1 MIIFS
6 FLVVLLILYCCLILV
21 YAKWYIAIKPFEITN
36 SYTPSHSFS
45 VIIPA
50 RNEAT
55 NIAKCIN
62 SICANNYPTHLYEI
76 IVVDDYSE
84 DETSSIVKQLQQQYS
99 NLKLVKLNEILGET
113 NLNSYKKKSIEIG
126 IANAVNEFIIC
137 TDADCIVPKNWLMYF
152 DGFLQKTR
160 AVFVA
165 APVEFIKE
173 NSLLNDFQYIDF
185 LAMQSITAAAV
196 TKGFQAMCNGANM
209 AYSRNVFYQVDGFK
223 NIDNIA
229 SGDDMLLMQKIKA
242 KFPTRVGYLFAKE
255 AVVKTPAAPSIKEF
269 LNQRI
274 RWASKSKNYKDFN
287 VLLVLLLVYLLNIS
301 LALGF
306 IIGLFNISLLVKIF
320 LLIVL
325 KSGVEFYFLD
335 KSKNMFSG
343 FSYLKFLVLQ
353 PFHMVYIILAGW
365 LGYFKKYEWKG
376 RKVQ

>member
-99 NLKLVKLNEILGET
+99 NLKLVELSEILGET

-137 TDADCIVPKNWLMYF
+137 TDADCIVPKNWLIYF

-165 APVEFIKE
+165 APVEFIKQ

-209 AYSRNVFYQVDGFK
+209 AYSKNIFYQVDGFK

-335 KSKNMFSG
+335 KSKNLFSG
-343 FSYLKFLVLQ
+343 FSYLKFLLLQ

>member
-99 NLKLVKLNEILGET
+99 NLKLVELSEILGET

-137 TDADCIVPKNWLMYF
+137 TDADCIVPKNWLIYF

-165 APVEFIKE
+165 APVEFIKQ

-196 TKGFQAMCNGANM
+196 TKGFQTMCNGANM

-287 VLLVLLLVYLLNIS
+287 VLLVLLLVYLINIS

-335 KSKNMFSG
+335 KSKNLFSG
-343 FSYLKFLVLQ
+343 FSYLKFLLLQ

>member
-1 MIIFS
+1 MFS
-6 FLVVLLILYCCLILV
+6 FLVVLLLLYCCLIFV
-21 YAKWYIAIKPFEITN
+21 YAKWYSTIVPFEIRDT
-36 SYTPSHSFS
+36 YTPSYTFS

-50 RNEAT
+50 RNEAK
-55 NIAKCIN
+55 NIANCIN

-84 DETSSIVKQLQQQYS
+84 DETSSIVKQLQQLYS
-99 NLKLVKLNEILGET
+99 NLKLVELCEVLGDT

-126 IANAVNEFIIC
+126 IANAVNEFIVS

-152 DGFLQKTR
+152 DGYLQKTK

-196 TKGFQAMCNGANM
+196 TKGFQTMCNGANM
-209 AYSRNVFYQVDGFK
+209 AYSRDVFYQVEGFK

-229 SGDDMLLMQKIKA
+229 SGDDMLLMQKVKA
-242 KFPTRVGYLFAKE
+242 KFPLQVGYLFAKE
-255 AVVKTPAAPSIKEF
+255 AVVKTPSAATVTEF

-274 RWASKSKNYKDFN
+274 RWASKSKNYKDLN

-301 LALGF
+301 LAFGF
-306 IIGLFNISLLVKIF
+306 IIGLFSISLLVKIF

-325 KSGVEFYFLD
+325 KSAIEFYFLH
-335 KSKNMFSG
+335 KAKNLFSG
-343 FSYLKFLVLQ
+343 FSYLKFLALQ
-353 PFHMVYIILAGW
+353 PFHIVYIILAGW

-376 RKVQ
+376 RKVH

>member
-1 MIIFS
+1 MFS
-6 FLVVLLILYCCLILV
+6 FLVVLLLLYCCLIFV
-21 YAKWYIAIKPFEITN
+21 YAKWYSTIVPFEIRDT
-36 SYTPSHSFS
+36 YTPSYSFS

-55 NIAKCIN
+55 NIANCIN

-84 DETSSIVKQLQQQYS
+84 DETSSVVKQLQQLYS
-99 NLKLVKLNEILGET
+99 NLKLVELCEVLGDT

-126 IANAVNEFIIC
+126 ISNAVNEFIVS

-152 DGFLQKTR
+152 DGFLQKTK

-196 TKGFQAMCNGANM
+196 TKGFQTMCNGANM
-209 AYSRNVFYQVDGFK
+209 AYSRNVFYQVEGFK

-229 SGDDMLLMQKIKA
+229 SGDDMLLMQKVKA
-242 KFPTRVGYLFAKE
+242 KFPSQVGYLFAKE
-255 AVVKTPAAPSIKEF
+255 AVVKTPSAATVTEF

-274 RWASKSKNYKDFN
+274 RWASKSKNYKDLN
-287 VLLVLLLVYLLNIS
+287 VLMVLLLVYLLNIS
-301 LALGF
+301 LAFGF
-306 IIGLFNISLLVKIF
+306 IIGLFSISLLVKIF

-325 KSGVEFYFLD
+325 KSAIEFYFLH
-335 KSKNMFSG
+335 KAKNLFSG
-343 FSYLKFLVLQ
+343 FSYLKFLALQ
-353 PFHMVYIILAGW
+353 PFHIVYIILAGW

-376 RKVQ
+376 RKVH

>member
-137 TDADCIVPKNWLMYF
+137 TDADCIVPKNWLIYF

>member
-1 MIIFS
+1 MFS
-6 FLVVLLILYCCLILV
+6 FLVVLLLLYCCLIFV
-21 YAKWYIAIKPFEITN
+21 YAKWYSTIVPFEIRDT
-36 SYTPSHSFS
+36 YTPSYSFS

-55 NIAKCIN
+55 NIANCIN
-62 SICANNYPTHLYEI
+62 SICANNYPTHLFEI

-84 DETSSIVKQLQQQYS
+84 DETSSVVKELQQLYS
-99 NLKLVKLNEILGET
+99 NLKLVELCEVLGDT

-126 IANAVNEFIIC
+126 ISNAVNEFIVS

-152 DGFLQKTR
+152 DGYLQKTR

-196 TKGFQAMCNGANM
+196 TKGFQTMCNGANM
-209 AYSRNVFYQVDGFK
+209 AYSRNVFYQVEGFK

-229 SGDDMLLMQKIKA
+229 SGDDMLLMQKVKA
-242 KFPTRVGYLFAKE
+242 KFPSQVGYLFAKE
-255 AVVKTPAAPSIKEF
+255 AVVKTPSAATVTEF

-274 RWASKSKNYKDFN
+274 RWASKSKNYKDLN
-287 VLLVLLLVYLLNIS
+287 VLMVLLLVYLLNIS
-301 LALGF
+301 LAFGF
-306 IIGLFNISLLVKIF
+306 IIGLFSISLLVKIF

-325 KSGVEFYFLD
+325 KSAIEFYFLH
-335 KSKNMFSG
+335 KAKNLFSG
-343 FSYLKFLVLQ
+343 FSYLKFLALQ
-353 PFHMVYIILAGW
+353 PFHIVYIILAGW

-376 RKVQ
+376 RKVH

>member
-343 FSYLKFLVLQ
+343 FSYLKFLLLQ